1 MYVLSN
7 DETTIA
13 FAKQNAVIA
22 ITIINDY
29 PNRLWEQEANI
40 NLNRV
45 TVTRQIFDVN

>member
-29 PNRLWEQEANI
+29 LNRLWEQEANI